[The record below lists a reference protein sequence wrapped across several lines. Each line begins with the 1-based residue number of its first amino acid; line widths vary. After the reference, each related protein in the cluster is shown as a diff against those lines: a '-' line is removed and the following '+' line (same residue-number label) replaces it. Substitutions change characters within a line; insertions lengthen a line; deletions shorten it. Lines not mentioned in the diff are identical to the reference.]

1 MRMTRKSAKIQKSNS
16 FDRTHAILDAQGIYS
31 LKKRICCHKLS
42 PPNAENMHTEVEV
55 KSPHAKVQPSVHKSV
70 EQIYSAN

>member
-1 MRMTRKSAKIQKSNS
+1 MRMTRNRKAIRLY
-16 FDRTHAILDAQGIYS
+16 RTHAILDAQGIYS

-55 KSPHAKVQPSVHKSV
+55 KKSPQAEIQPFVQ
-70 EQIYSAN
+70 QI